1 MTQAFP
7 QAINKSA
14 EGVDI
19 RTMNEYLPADLSR
32 THLLLLIVAVLLLFL
47 LLFVYRRRRKQKRSL
62 AKVFSAIAFERIDG
76 LVVPNGDDGEIQ
88 IDHLLL
94 TAQGLLIIDVKDVV
108 GTVFGS
114 DKMQDWT
121 VINDERRFTFANPQP
136 ALYDRIAA
144 VRAIV
149 RQVPVTGRILFLD
162 GASFTKGVP
171 ALVVKYDELLEEFVE
186 EDKTSAKM
194 KVEAFKPHWE
204 RIRSRAVPSEPGRLI
219 RYRA

>member
-1 MTQAFP
+1 M
-7 QAINKSA
+7 S
-14 EGVDI
+14 
-19 RTMNEYLPADLSR
+19 EYLPAELTE
-32 THLLLLIVAVLLLFL
+32 THLLLLIVAVLLLLL
-47 LLFVYRRRRKQKRSL
+47 LLFVYRRRRSDDRSL
-62 AKVFSAIAFERIDG
+62 SRIFSAIAFERIDG
-76 LVVPNGDDGEIQ
+76 LVLPNGDDGEIQ

-94 TAQGLLIIDVKDVV
+94 TAYGLLIIDVKDVI

-121 VINDERRFTFANPQP
+121 VISDARRFTFANPQP

-162 GASFTKGVP
+162 GAAFTKGVP
-171 ALVVKYDELLEEFVE
+171 GLVCKLDDLLQEFVE
-186 EDKTSAKM
+186 RDRTSAKM

-204 RIRSRAVPSEPGRLI
+204 RIRGNAVSSEAGRLI
-219 RYRA
+219 RYRN

>member
-1 MTQAFP
+1 M
-7 QAINKSA
+7 S
-14 EGVDI
+14 
-19 RTMNEYLPADLSR
+19 EYLPADLSE
-32 THLLLLIVAVLLLFL
+32 THLLLLIVAALLLLL
-47 LLFVYRRRRKQKRSL
+47 LLFVYRRRRSEDRSL
-62 AKVFSAIAFERIDG
+62 SGLFSAIAFERIDG

-94 TAQGLLIIDVKDVV
+94 TASGLLIIDVKDVV
-108 GTVFGS
+108 GAVFGS

-121 VINDERRFTFANPQP
+121 VINEERRFTFANPQP

-144 VRAIV
+144 IRAIV

-171 ALVVKYDELLEEFVE
+171 RLVCQFDELLQEFVDK
-186 EDKTSAKM
+186 DKTSAKM

-204 RIRSRAVPSEPGRLI
+204 HIRRSAVDSEAGRLI